1 MKPHI
6 LINLLILAGLATGSQ
21 AAMYKWVDANGVTVY
36 SQTPPA
42 SGPSTRVK
50 PPPPPAMTPEEAR
63 ERLDRSRQNLEDAAE
78 DRELASQKDSQKD
91 DQADTFKA
99 NCSAARNNLMN
110 WEGNPRKL
118 VGQSDGT
125 YARVTEE
132 ERQQKMQE
140 GRHMIEKFCK

>member
-1 MKPHI
+1 
-6 LINLLILAGLATGSQ
+6 
-21 AAMYKWVDANGVTVY
+21 MYKWVDENGVTVY

-42 SGPSTRVK
+42 SGKSTEVK

-63 ERLDRSRQNLEDAAE
+63 EKLNRTRPRLEDAAE
-78 DRELASQKDSQKD
+78 DRELAEQKANKKEKV
-91 DQADTFKA
+91 AEA
-99 NCSAARNNLMN
+99 YEVNCSAARNNLMN

-118 VGQSDGT
+118 VGRPDGT

-140 GRHMIEKFCK
+140 ARDLIEKFCK